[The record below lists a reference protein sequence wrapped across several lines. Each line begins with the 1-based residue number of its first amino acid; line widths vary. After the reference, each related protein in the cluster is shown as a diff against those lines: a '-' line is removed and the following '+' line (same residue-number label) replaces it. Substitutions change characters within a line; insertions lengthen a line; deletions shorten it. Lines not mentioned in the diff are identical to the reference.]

1 MRYLMR
7 QKFFSFG
14 DDFMIRD
21 AEENPVYNVDGHV
34 FTLAK
39 RLEFKDLDGRQ
50 LAIIRQKLLAWKTTY
65 DVFRNEAH
73 GARLV
78 KNWFGWLH
86 PVEAGLGDAAE
97 EFRRDDGTWVSS
109 MDFEVPADLQR
120 GQYALVHIVETPYAK
135 VTRDGEE
142 VANVSKQFVSLRD
155 SYGIDIAD
163 GEDDVLILC
172 VAVIID
178 LIAHS
183 DRSGVADVGGD

>member
-78 KNWFGWLH
+78 KNWFGF
-86 PVEAGLGDAAE
+86 LGDR
-97 EFRRDDGTWVSS
+97 FRLTTDDAQSLEIRGSF
-109 MDFEVPADLQR
+109 FEHEYRFL
-120 GQYALVHIVETPYAK
+120 
-135 VTRDGEE
+135 RDGEE